1 MTTHPSPADLAR
13 RPAPA
18 PLTAR
23 PTAPQEARMQAQAKV
38 LRPLTAADCIAPG
51 KLNRSERLRPLYTQA
66 LRTSRLLPEARLVAH
81 TLLGYANFATG
92 LIHQQWRPTTEELAY
107 ATGLSTGQVLV
118 QLEVLTQRGWM
129 YTRALKEGRNAG
141 TEVLQLCVPAAVLL
155 DLRARKP
162 KSQPAS

>member
-13 RPAPA
+13 RPAP
-18 PLTAR
+18 T
-23 PTAPQEARMQAQAKV
+23 MQTSPDSR
-38 LRPLTAADCIAPG
+38 RPLTAAECIAPG
-51 KLNRSERLRPLYTQA
+51 KLLRSERLRPVYTQA

-92 LIHQQWRPTTEELAY
+92 LIHQQWRPTTDELAY
-107 ATGLSTGQVLV
+107 ATGLSSGQVLV

-129 YTRALKEGRNAG
+129 YSRLLKEGRNAG
-141 TEVLQLCVPAAVLL
+141 SEVLQLCVPAAVLE

-162 KSQPAS
+162 KRQPAS